1 MASTNLLAELKDFS
15 EFIQTNAPLAPFTQ
29 LKIGGPAEMLIQ
41 PRSLGELGAAVKRC
55 FDRQLHFR
63 ILGSGGNV
71 LVHDEGVKGIIL
83 RLGTPAFTQITSD
96 GPRLKAGG
104 GATLAAVIAH
114 ATHHGLTGLESLVG
128 LPGTIGGALLLN
140 AGDRNSDIGQFVRRV
155 EVLDNQAAVQMREH
169 DELRFTS
176 TGTIL
181 DDPVLLSAEFELE
194 TDRAEAI
201 VKRLRKAWIEY
212 KATQPYSFQT
222 SARIFKNPPG
232 LNAAGLI
239 DQTGLVGTKVG
250 AAQVSDRH
258 ANYIVVEPGATARD
272 VLRLIDL
279 VRSRV
284 QDRFHIELELA
295 ISVW

>member
-1 MASTNLLAELKDFS
+1 MASTNLLAELKDFADFMQS
-15 EFIQTNAPLAPFTQ
+15 GAPLAPFTQ
-29 LKIGGPAEMLIQ
+29 LKIGGPAEVLLQ
-41 PRSLGELGAAVKRC
+41 PRSLAELSAMMKRC
-55 FDRQLHFR
+55 LDRQLGFR

-83 RLGTPAFTQITSD
+83 RLGAPAFTQITSE
-96 GPRLKAGG
+96 GSRLSAGG

-155 EVLDNQAAVQMREH
+155 DVLDNQAAVQTREH

-181 DDPVLLSAEFELE
+181 DDPLLLSAEFKLE
-194 TDRAEAI
+194 TDRAETI
-201 VKRLRKAWIEY
+201 VKRLRKAWIQY
-212 KATQPYSFQT
+212 KATQPYSYQA

-232 LNAAGLI
+232 LNAAVLI
-239 DQTGLVGTKVG
+239 EQTGLIGTKVG
-250 AAQVSDRH
+250 AAQVSERH
-258 ANYIVVEPGATARD
+258 ANYIVVEGGATARD

-279 VRSRV
+279 IRTRV
-284 QDRFHIELELA
+284 QNRFHVELELA